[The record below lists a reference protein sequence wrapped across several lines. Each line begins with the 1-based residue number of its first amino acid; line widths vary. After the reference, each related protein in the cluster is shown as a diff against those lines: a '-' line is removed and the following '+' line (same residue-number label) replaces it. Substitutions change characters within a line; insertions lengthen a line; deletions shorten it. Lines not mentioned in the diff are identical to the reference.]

1 MAIDPNTPPLAVAD
15 SVSTNT
21 SGPVHVTGSVLS
33 NDSDPNGLALNI
45 ATVKGQT
52 ASVGVSIAGTYGSL
66 VLRADGT
73 YDYVIYSNAA
83 SLIPSGQTV
92 KDVFQYTV
100 SDGFNYTQNVPVIIA
115 QNLIPQSEA
124 FNDKT
129 WVKFA
134 KSGTAPTVTANVD
147 TGPTGTATTA
157 DKITL
162 TGINRGLYFKTN
174 VSGQYTFSVWIKLAS
189 GNGNLTIQYYQGS
202 TNTTVQQT
210 VVANGTW
217 QRVSVTFNADGNA
230 NSNVAILHGDTQSTT
245 GTFELWGAQLNSGPT
260 AQTYVP
266 TTGAPGSLMGT
277 QTVPVTVGSTLTVN
291 VTEPP
296 STPPVAVAD
305 AAALNTANATQTSGN
320 VLSNDSDP
328 AGLSL
333 NVASVNGQTASVGT
347 AIAGTYGSLV
357 LRADGTYDY
366 VLNSNAASLIAPG
379 QTVTDQFQYT
389 VSDGVTYTQ
398 NVPVIVAQ
406 NLILQSEAFDDATWM
421 KFSDTGTTP
430 TVTANVDTG
439 PTGGASTADKTTLTG
454 ADSGLFFQTNVAGQY
469 TFSVW
474 VKLASGDGNLTI
486 QYYAGATNSVVQQ
499 TVIANGTWQRV
510 SVTFNADGNANS
522 NVAILHGDTQSAT
535 GTFELWGA
543 QLNPGATAQTY
554 VPTTGSPGTQTA
566 IQTVPVTVG
575 STLTVNVTE
584 PLPSGPGT
592 PPVATADAAS
602 ASVTST
608 TPTSGNVLS
617 NDNDPAGLPLSV
629 ATVNGQA
636 ANVGTTIAGTYG
648 SLVLR
653 ADGTYDYVLYSN
665 AASLIAP
672 GQTVNDVFQY
682 SISDGASYAQNVPVI
697 TAQNQLLQSEAFDDA
712 TWVKFSDTGTV
723 PGVTAN
729 IDSGP
734 TGGASTAD
742 RTTLTGVDSGLYVQ
756 TNLSGQ
762 YTFSVWVKLASGD
775 GNLTI
780 QYYAGATN
788 SVVQQTVVA
797 NGTWQRVS
805 VSFNADGN
813 ASSNVAILHGNT
825 QSATGTFE
833 LWGAQLNPGPTAQT
847 YVSTAGHRNI
857 MFTDTPVTPN
867 PTANLV
873 VSVAGADPA
882 SVLPNTLDFA
892 GGTQGVVVNLA
903 TSQWSHA
910 ATILPLGDSITYGW
924 TALDYAQGQTNTE
937 DGYRGPLWWDFASQ
951 SSLINFV
958 GPNVSGD
965 ALLPSQNHAGFPGW
979 RSDQL
984 AALLPNMLTTYHP
997 DAVLLLTGTND
1008 IFQELSPAAD
1018 TAAYIEQ
1025 MVTNVRTL
1033 SPGTHIYVATLTPIN
1048 QSRVLDTT
1056 VPGQPNDAQEVAL
1069 VNQAITATVTA
1080 MAAAG
1085 ANVSLVDMSNIT
1097 LSQIADAAHPTPAGY
1112 AQLAQNFYNA
1122 ILAQQPVTGG
1132 TPAGTSHVI
1141 APGVT
1146 SVIGSEANDLLIAG
1160 SGNAVLSGGGGNDRL
1175 VAGSGADTL
1184 SGGSGADQFV
1194 FTWTSGS
1201 ATVTDFTP
1209 SAGDQIELDGFGLTQ
1224 FSQLAGHITQVGAN
1238 TLVDLTTFGAAT
1250 AITLQNFSGT
1260 LTAQNFLFH
1269 A

>member
-1 MAIDPNTPPLAVAD
+1 MAVDPNTPPLAVAD
-15 SVSTNT
+15 SISLNT
-21 SGPVHVTGSVLS
+21 SGPVQATGSVLI
-33 NDSDPNGLALNI
+33 NDSDPNGLALSI
-45 ATVKGQT
+45 ATVNGQT
-52 ASVGVSIAGTYGSL
+52 AGVGASIAGAYGSL

-73 YDYVIYSNAA
+73 YDYVLYSNAA
-83 SLIPSGQTV
+83 SLIAPGQTV
-92 KDVFQYTV
+92 HDIFQYTV
-100 SDGFNYTQNVPVIIA
+100 SDGFTYTQNVPVIIA

-124 FNDKT
+124 FNNT
-129 WVKFA
+129 SWVKFA
-134 KSGTAPTVTANVD
+134 DSGSAPTVTTNVD
-147 TGPTGTATTA
+147 TGPTGTANTA
-157 DKITL
+157 DKVTL
-162 TGINRGLYFKTN
+162 TGVDRGLY
-174 VSGQYTFSVWIKLAS
+174 
-189 GNGNLTIQYYQGS
+189 
-202 TNTTVQQT
+202 
-210 VVANGTW
+210 
-217 QRVSVTFNADGNA
+217 
-230 NSNVAILHGDTQSTT
+230 
-245 GTFELWGAQLNSGPT
+245 
-260 AQTYVP
+260 
-266 TTGAPGSLMGT
+266 
-277 QTVPVTVGSTLTVN
+277 
-291 VTEPP
+291 
-296 STPPVAVAD
+296 
-305 AAALNTANATQTSGN
+305 
-320 VLSNDSDP
+320 
-328 AGLSL
+328 
-333 NVASVNGQTASVGT
+333 
-347 AIAGTYGSLV
+347 
-357 LRADGTYDY
+357 
-366 VLNSNAASLIAPG
+366 
-379 QTVTDQFQYT
+379 
-389 VSDGVTYTQ
+389 
-398 NVPVIVAQ
+398 
-406 NLILQSEAFDDATWM
+406 
-421 KFSDTGTTP
+421 
-430 TVTANVDTG
+430 
-439 PTGGASTADKTTLTG
+439 
-454 ADSGLFFQTNVAGQY
+454 FQTNVAGQY

-474 VKLASGDGNLTI
+474 VKLASGNGNLTI
-486 QYYAGATNSVVQQ
+486 QYYAGATDSVVQQ
-499 TVIANGTWQRV
+499 TVFANGTWQRV

-543 QLNPGATAQTY
+543 QLNPGATPQTY
-554 VPTTGSPGTQTA
+554 VPTTGAPGSLTGT
-566 IQTVPVTVG
+566 QTVPVTVE

-584 PLPSGPGT
+584 PLPSGPST

-602 ASVTST
+602 VSVTGT
-608 TPTSGNVLS
+608 TQTSGNVLS

-653 ADGTYDYVLYSN
+653 ADGTYDYVLYSS
-665 AASLIAP
+665 AAVAP
-672 GQTVNDVFQY
+672 GQIVNDVFQY
-682 SISDGASYAQNVPVI
+682 TISDGASYSQNVPLI
-697 TAQNQLLQSEAFDDA
+697 TAQNQILQSEAFDDA
-712 TWVKFSDTGTV
+712 TWVKFSDSGAA
-723 PGVTAN
+723 PAVTAN

-734 TGGASTAD
+734 TGGAGTAD
-742 RTTLTGVDSGLYVQ
+742 RVTLTGADSGLYFQ

-762 YTFSVWVKLASGD
+762 YTFSVWVKLASGN
-775 GNLTI
+775 GNLTV
-780 QYYAGATN
+780 QYYQGSTDG
-788 SVVQQTVVA
+788 VVQQTVVA

-805 VSFNADGN
+805 VTFNADGN
-813 ASSNVAILHGNT
+813 TNSNVAILHGDT

-833 LWGAQLNPGPTAQT
+833 LWGAQLNPGPAAQT
-847 YVSTAGHRNI
+847 YVPTAGHRDI
-857 MFTDTPVTPN
+857 VFTDTPVTPN

-892 GGTQGVVVNLA
+892 GGTEGVVVNLA
-903 TSQWSHA
+903 TSQWSRA

-979 RSDQL
+979 RSDEL

-997 DAVLLLTGTND
+997 DAVLLLAGTND
-1008 IFQELSPAAD
+1008 IFQELSPAAH
-1018 TAAYIEQ
+1018 TAAFIEQ
-1025 MVTNVRTL
+1025 MINDARTL
-1033 SPGTHIYVATLTPIN
+1033 SPGTHVYVATLTPIN
-1048 QSRVLDTT
+1048 QDRVLDTT
-1056 VPGQPNDAQEVAL
+1056 VPGQPNDAQQVAL
-1069 VNQAITATVTA
+1069 INQAITATIAA

-1141 APGVT
+1141 APGMT

-1160 SGNAVLSGGGGNDRL
+1160 SGNAVLMGGGGNDRL
-1175 VAGSGADTL
+1175 VAGSGTDIL

-1238 TLVDLTTFGAAT
+1238 TLIDLTTFGAAT

-1260 LTAQNFLFH
+1260 LSAQNFLFH